1 MHIACARGKS
11 HATVHRVLDETNSM
25 FIVASV
31 ILIDELD
38 AEKGKVQEMENERSE
53 IAIMR

>member
-11 HATVHRVLDETNSM
+11 HATVHRLLDETNSM

-31 ILIDELD
+31 ILIDELH
-38 AEKGKVQEMENERSE
+38 AEKGKVQEMERG
-53 IAIMR
+53 ARLQL